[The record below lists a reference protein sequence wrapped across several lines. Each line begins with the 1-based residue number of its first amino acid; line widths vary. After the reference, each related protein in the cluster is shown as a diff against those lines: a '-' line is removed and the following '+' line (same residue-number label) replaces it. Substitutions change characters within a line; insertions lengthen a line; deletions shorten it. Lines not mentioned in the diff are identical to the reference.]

1 MFYLANMIKYHKM
14 QQKKEKVIDYV
25 IGLFSL
31 LFCLMSYFVILS
43 SLLEIN
49 SYKNTTLLI
58 FFPIFWIIIKIIYE
72 LFFYKA
78 FLKYA

>member
-1 MFYLANMIKYHKM
+1 MGVASNLCYRIILITLMSKT
-14 QQKKEKVIDYV
+14 
-25 IGLFSL
+25 
-31 LFCLMSYFVILS
+31 LMSYFVILS

-49 SYKNTTLLI
+49 SYKNTTLLF